1 MEVARACHFRIA
13 ESTVKVGLP
22 EVKIGLI
29 PGAGGTQQRLPR
41 ITGNVA
47 WSLDVIT
54 SGRMVGMKEAKR
66 NKVID
71 HVLDVGEDLI
81 VEAKKWAEFAECMGD
96 LTFRKASCKRVL
108 AEDDG
113 EALLRS
119 QRACDSAVKTLPA
132 LNRGGM
138 SAQGAIKA
146 IRASFEDESF
156 QEGMDLEEEIFWDL
170 LINSPQGRG
179 LRYAFFAQRRVT
191 KVRKWSFSASDEVV
205 EAIMNPKG
213 KTLVGVIGA
222 GTMGSGIAISFLRAG
237 YKVILVDNST
247 QGLDRG
253 KSIIRKVYS
262 QDVAKGRI
270 SSAQADNVMKN

>member
-71 HVLDVGEDLI
+71 HVLDVG
-81 VEAKKWAEFAECMGD
+81 G
-96 LTFRKASCKRVL
+96 
-108 AEDDG
+108 
-113 EALLRS
+113 
-119 QRACDSAVKTLPA
+119 
-132 LNRGGM
+132 
-138 SAQGAIKA
+138 GAIKA